1 MNSWK
6 EQEDFIT
13 IIRNG
18 SQEQFKGPE
27 EWFTGDVIVKN
38 LFSENALHTYSGSL
52 VTFQAGA
59 RTAWHTHPIGQRLI
73 ITEGVG
79 WVQQWGEPIEEVREG
94 DVVWFPAGVKHWHG
108 ATPTSSMTHIAL
120 SGVFEGNVAEW
131 MEKVSDEQYNKK
143 NKKQALTVKQE
154 NIVSIAVFTTI
165 GDLSKLRI
173 ALNNGLDS
181 SLTIN
186 EIKEI
191 IIQLYAYSGFPRSL
205 NALTTFMEVVK
216 EREAKGIYD
225 ELGKDAN
232 SLPADK
238 SNIELGTEIQTKL
251 VGSPVSGKL
260 YEFAPAI
267 DKFLKGHL
275 FGDIFGRGV
284 LDYQTREM
292 VTIAALASM
301 DKVDSQLMSH
311 YLMGLNAGLTQDQ
324 IMGIIS
330 VLELEIGHE
339 KAQNAYQLLNVT
351 LRNKKFKTKGEQ
363 K

>member
-18 SQEQFKGPE
+18 SQEQFKGPQ

-165 GDLSKLRI
+165 GDLSKLGI

-205 NALTTFMEVVK
+205 NALTTFMEVLEDRK
-216 EREAKGIYD
+216 TKGIYD
-225 ELGKDAN
+225 ELGKEAN

-260 YEFAPAI
+260 YEFAPVM
-267 DKFLKGHL
+267 DEFLKGHL

-292 VTIAALASM
+292 VTIGALASM
-301 DKVDSQLMSH
+301 DGVDSQLMSH

-324 IMGIIS
+324 IIGIIS
-330 VLELEIGHE
+330 VLEHEIGHE
-339 KAQNAYQLLNVT
+339 KAQNAYRLLNET
-351 LRNKKFKTKGEQ
+351 LIDKNLI
-363 K
+363 